1 MINIG
6 VWLIEQLVSINFEM
20 LSVSYI
26 VTELFLLGLNVIM
39 TENENLKTQIS
50 TNPTHTSAPS
60 YENTQESEENK
71 PEDSISE
78 VQRQLLLNL
87 ERLTKTER
95 IIFDYYID
103 GLSTKEIMAEL
114 KITENTIASATRQM
128 LLHISLIISF
138 LEGLHLLLIQ
148 FLSAIRKIP
157 EPELVSHRML
167 RSSLPVL
174 L

>member
-1 MINIG
+1 
-6 VWLIEQLVSINFEM
+6 M

-78 VQRQLLLNL
+78 VQRQLLLFIREACTISTITKA
-87 ERLTKTER
+87 ERAVSEKLIPAVTHQNGRSTETLLPPVYPSVRTER
-95 IIFDYYID
+95 I
-103 GLSTKEIMAEL
+103 
-114 KITENTIASATRQM
+114 
-128 LLHISLIISF
+128 
-138 LEGLHLLLIQ
+138 
-148 FLSAIRKIP
+148 
-157 EPELVSHRML
+157 
-167 RSSLPVL
+167 
-174 L
+174 